1 MTLSYSAV
9 WDDTMRL
16 LRDNGRLL
24 AAVAGVFFFLPDVA
38 SAIYLKPPE
47 PQSENP
53 AVIFAAM
60 QTFWIAAAPW
70 LALQFLIAM
79 IGSAAMTRLVLA
91 PGTTVGAALA
101 FGVRLL
107 PFYVLL
113 TLAVAVLAM
122 VACLPII
129 LVIGGIGAA
138 VGPGPALAL
147 VGLIAL
153 VVLLVPMLYLSGRII
168 PSLPVMVAEGLRNP
182 VTVLIR
188 AFALTKG
195 KGWAVLGLFIV
206 VILVGAIVTGVA
218 TALISIVFFL
228 TAGREVGALIA
239 AVVSSVLSAGFAT
252 LLVMLY
258 AALYRALA
266 PSASVAAA
274 FE

>member
-1 MTLSYSAV
+1 MTFSYSAV

-101 FGVRLL
+101 FGVKLL
-107 PFYVLL
+107 PFYIVL
-113 TLAVAVLAM
+113 TLAATVALTL
-122 VACLPII
+122 ACLPILI
-129 LVIGGIGAA
+129 LMGLIGVA

-147 VGLIAL
+147 VSALGLIAM
-153 VVLLVPMLYLSGRII
+153 LVPMLYLTGRVL

-182 VTVLIR
+182 ITVLTR

-195 KGWAVLGLFIV
+195 KGWAILGLFIV
-206 VILVGAIVTGVA
+206 VVIVGAIVTGVA
-218 TALISIVFFL
+218 TALIGIVFVL
-228 TAGREVGALIA
+228 TAGQEAGALIA

-258 AALYRALA
+258 AAIYRALSGA
-266 PSASVAAA
+266 PSVAAA